1 MQNASQ
7 KMKNCILILTL
18 LIAGCGNRYSQQ
30 VATTQSIETGATDST
45 AEHVTEEPDIEIL
58 PDSMNIVG
66 GKSLNDIRFG
76 NWTDKDWLDNDYFRT
91 LRKYIDACY
100 KGEIKDEILEPYKF
114 ALKGKFTIY
123 QAEPFIA
130 GGLFIYFIFLDA
142 PNKIFNTWIYSYVD
156 ENTETVVDYQ
166 VRGVKII
173 EEDSK
178 FTKEEIVSIIE
189 EHPENKLW

>member
-1 MQNASQ
+1 
-7 KMKNCILILTL
+7 MKNYILILVL
-18 LIAGCGNRYSQQ
+18 LITGCGNRHSQQ
-30 VATTQSIETGATDST
+30 VSTTQSIEIRITDST
-45 AEHVTEEPDIEIL
+45 AEQIAEETDIETL
-58 PDSMNIVG
+58 PDSTSNVSKG
-66 GKSLNDIRFG
+66 LNDIRFG

-100 KGEIKDEILEPYKF
+100 KGEIKDEVLEPYKF

-130 GGLFIYFIFLDA
+130 GGLFIYFIFLDV

-173 EEDSK
+173 EEDSE

>member
-1 MQNASQ
+1 
-7 KMKNCILILTL
+7 MKNYLLILTL
-18 LIAGCGNRYSQQ
+18 LIVGCGNRHSQQ

-45 AEHVTEEPDIEIL
+45 AEHVTEETDIEIL

-76 NWTDKDWLDNDYFRT
+76 NWTEKDWFDNDYFRT
-91 LRKYIDACY
+91 LRTYIDACY
-100 KGEIKDEILEPYKF
+100 KGEIKDEVLEPYKF
-114 ALKGKFTIY
+114 ALKGKFAIFN
-123 QAEPFIA
+123 AEPFI
-130 GGLFIYFIFLDA
+130 GGGMFIYFVFLDA

-173 EEDSK
+173 EEDSE
-178 FTKEEIVSIIE
+178 FTKEEIVSIIG

>member
-1 MQNASQ
+1 MQ
-7 KMKNCILILTL
+7 LISKTDNRPYMNVIFGNFYSPAFDNEEFVDKTMG
-18 LIAGCGNRYSQQ
+18 LIRDLGFNSVMFDTKAWEDFKERF
-30 VATTQSIETGATDST
+30 ET
-45 AEHVTEEPDIEIL
+45 
-58 PDSMNIVG
+58 
-66 GKSLNDIRFG
+66 G

-100 KGEIKDEILEPYKF
+100 KGEIKDEVLEPYKF

-130 GGLFIYFIFLDA
+130 GGLFIYFIFLDV

-173 EEDSK
+173 EEDSE